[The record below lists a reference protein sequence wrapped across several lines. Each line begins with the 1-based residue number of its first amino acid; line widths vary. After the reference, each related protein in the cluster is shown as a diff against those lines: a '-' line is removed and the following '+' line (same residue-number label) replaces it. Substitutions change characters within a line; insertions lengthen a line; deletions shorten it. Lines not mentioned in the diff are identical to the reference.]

1 MRKKLTFKFILGLA
15 SLQER
20 EVGRNF
26 FQRHL
31 WSRKLHIFFAEL
43 EYLGE
48 ENLVKK
54 VLAQWEFLAAS
65 YSPWHCWCPP
75 PPGWLGGSPN
85 TEPCRKI
92 VQQIMN
98 SSKKSNKVAKIA
110 TTLQQEPFKWKRK
123 MSTVPEPA
131 RKWQKPNSLSASNCF
146 FGDLRSRHRDKA
158 DQIKSNGLVFSSSL
172 MFFAPSQS

>member
-1 MRKKLTFKFILGLA
+1 MTALKWIYEEKTHIQVYPQACLPLRAWGRPKFLSEAPLDKKDSF
-15 SLQER
+15 
-20 EVGRNF
+20 
-26 FQRHL
+26 
-31 WSRKLHIFFAEL
+31 FFAEL
-43 EYLGE
+43 EFLGE
-48 ENLVKK
+48 ETLEKK
-54 VLAQWEFLAAS
+54 VLAQWEYLAAS
-65 YSPWHCWCPP
+65 YSPWHCWYPP

-92 VQQIMN
+92 VHQIMN

-123 MSTVPEPA
+123 MSTVSEQA

-158 DQIKSNGLVFSSSL
+158 D
-172 MFFAPSQS
+172 